1 MDEEKGFTIGDRR
14 GGESE
19 SAERP
24 GETAGQPHAESAA
37 EPVPNQ
43 PVPPINFVS
52 FVYSLAMSAL
62 MCLGEQVGEG
72 AAGEPPHPA
81 PGHGIS
87 CILTRIQSKP
97 QSNSTSGGEALLYAR
112 PYTRAIRPITRAK
125 APQTR

>member
-1 MDEEKGFTIGDRR
+1 MDEEKGFTIRDRR

-19 SAERP
+19 SAEKT
-24 GETAGQPHAESAA
+24 GETAAHTHAENAA

-72 AAGEPPHPA
+72 AAGQVPNLAQAQE
-81 PGHGIS
+81 IID
-87 CILTRIQSKP
+87 ILTMLESKTKGNLMAEEETLLQEMLYTLRIKFV
-97 QSNSTSGGEALLYAR
+97 E
-112 PYTRAIRPITRAK
+112 RAK
-125 APQTR
+125 ARKS